1 MRKQLI
7 VASLALC
14 LPVTSALA
22 AGWRDFA
29 TSAGVSA
36 SLYSTFRDHKIVY
49 AAKDDAS
56 SFIASNGEIRGPYL
70 ESVLSQVRSEH
81 PGLSADDMEIATA
94 ILTAPES
101 VAER

>member
-7 VASLALC
+7 IASLAVC

-22 AGWRDFA
+22 AGWRDYA

-56 SFIASNGEIRGPYL
+56 SFVASNGEIRGPYL
-70 ESVLSQVRSEH
+70 ESVLNRVRSEH
-81 PGLSADDMEIATA
+81 PGMTANDMEIATA
-94 ILTAPES
+94 ILTTPELL
-101 VAER
+101 ADQ

>member
-7 VASLALC
+7 VASLAVC

-29 TSAGVSA
+29 TSAGISA

-56 SFIASNGEIRGPYL
+56 SFVASNGEIRGPYL
-70 ESVLSQVRSEH
+70 ESVLNSVRSEN
-81 PGLSADDMEIATA
+81 PDTTASDMEIATA
-94 ILTAPES
+94 ILTAQEP
-101 VAER
+101 VADR